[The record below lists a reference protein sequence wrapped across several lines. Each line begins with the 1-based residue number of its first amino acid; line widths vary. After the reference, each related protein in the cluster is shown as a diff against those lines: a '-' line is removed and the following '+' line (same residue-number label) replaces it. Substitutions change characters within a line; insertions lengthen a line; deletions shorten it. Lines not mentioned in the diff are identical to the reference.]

1 MKSRTLGLIAALALT
16 LVSGVA
22 SAIEFRSVTEPSILY
37 DTPSDKGRKL
47 SIILT
52 GTPVEVVVELDKW
65 LKVRDPAGALSWI
78 DRRAV
83 STERTVL
90 VTSASATVRQQA
102 SDTSPA
108 VFTTVRDAVLQ
119 LNGSAENGWVRI
131 RHADGTQGFLRV
143 SEVWGL

>member
-52 GTPVEVVVELDKW
+52 ATPVEVVVELDKW

-78 DRRAV
+78 DRRAL
-83 STERTVL
+83 TAERTVL
-90 VTSASATVRQQA
+90 VTAASATVRQQA
-102 SDTSPA
+102 SDTAPA

-119 LNGSAENGWVRI
+119 LSSSAENGWVRI

-143 SEVWGL
+143 SDVWGL